1 MNTERER
8 LSAQFINQS
17 FVRKLDEGRVKE
29 AADEGSRFI
38 RSKLRQESFAR
49 EILVPIELSPDEID
63 RDEHTDQPKKIIE
76 KEPDSTATFVTF
88 KGSGQ
93 RTFFRGPRYSV
104 FFGKI
109 ESQHFMKSK
118 FELLTYQNDIRKILT
133 DNSVKDMADV
143 EDRKFIE
150 TIDAAISDAGFSQ
163 DSVTHGILSV
173 DVANTTSADLAGGG
187 DKAVS
192 RFGGLEFLR
201 TSDGNGVAS
210 DTSTDAANAPFSLQ
224 FTAQQLLEGNNF
236 VASTAIFD
244 DNSDTAIHSGNASNA
259 NEVTAQVPLSKELI
273 AQMFQA
279 MTAKKLPIGKMLM
292 SKTTFMEALKFDY
305 TDVGNDIVSRHYDKG
320 LEGEDKLFGVPVVTT
335 IKNDIVPDNVIYLFA
350 PENYLGNFFLL
361 QDATLFIKQEADMI
375 EFWSYSSPGIGIGNT
390 KGVIKLSG
398 FKSVGA

>member
-17 FVRKLDEGRVKE
+17 FVRKLEDGRVKE

-49 EILVPIELSPDEID
+49 EILQPIELSPDEID

-76 KEPDSTATFVTF
+76 KEPDSSATFVTF

-104 FFGKI
+104 FFGKV

-133 DNSVKDMADV
+133 DNSVKDMADI

-150 TIDAAISDAGFSQ
+150 TIDAALVEAGRSDNLNTEGAA
-163 DSVTHGILSV
+163 
-173 DVANTTSADLAGGG
+173 ANDGDL
-187 DKAVS
+187 VQS
-192 RFGGLEFLR
+192 FGGVEFLGAGLLKGA
-201 TSDGNGVAS
+201 DDVEGLGL
-210 DTSTDAANAPFSLQ
+210 TDYPSFQ
-224 FTAQQLLEGNNF
+224 FTGEQLLNGNNF
-236 VASTAIFD
+236 DCRTAEFENNVEGD
-244 DNSDTAIHSGNASNA
+244 LTYGSS
-259 NEVTAQVPLSKELI
+259 VPLSKELI

-335 IKNDIVPDNVIYLFA
+335 IKNDIIPDNVIYLFA

-390 KGVIKLSG
+390 KGVIRLSG

>member
-88 KGSGQ
+88 KGAGQ

-143 EDRKFIE
+143 EDKKFIE
-150 TIDAAISDAGFSQ
+150 TIEAALSDAGPADVGVQGNAGYSK
-163 DSVTHGILSV
+163 DGLSYLG
-173 DVANTTSADLAGGG
+173 ADA
-187 DKAVS
+187 
-192 RFGGLEFLR
+192 
-201 TSDGNGVAS
+201 NGVAF
-210 DTSTDAANAPFSLQ
+210 PQ
-224 FTAQQLLEGNNF
+224 FTGSQLLESNNF
-236 VASTAIFD
+236 VAQA
-244 DNSDTAIHSGNASNA
+244 SDADATQAA
-259 NEVTAQVPLSKELI
+259 LSKELI

-279 MTAKKLPIGKMLM
+279 MTSKKLPIGKMLM
-292 SKTTFMEALKFDY
+292 TKATFMEALKFDY

-320 LEGEDKLFGVPVVTT
+320 LEGEDKLFGVPVITT
-335 IKNDIVPDNVIYLFA
+335 IKNDIIDDNTIYLFA

>member
-88 KGSGQ
+88 KGAGQ

-150 TIDAAISDAGFSQ
+150 TIEAALSDAGS
-163 DSVTHGILSV
+163 TA
-173 DVANTTSADLAGGG
+173 DVSTAGATSNNEENVISFAGQ
-187 DKAVS
+187 
-192 RFGGLEFLR
+192 EFLGAGLAVG
-201 TSDGNGVAS
+201 DGL
-210 DTSTDAANAPFSLQ
+210 DTDLPSLQ
-224 FTAQQLLEGNNF
+224 FSGDQLLNGNSF
-236 VASTAIFD
+236 VARMAQRDDANGATTINGQKFD
-244 DNSDTAIHSGNASNA
+244 LGTQA
-259 NEVTAQVPLSKELI
+259 PLSQELI

-279 MTAKKLPIGKMLM
+279 MTSKTLPSGQMLM
-292 SKTTFMEALKFDY
+292 TKATFMEALKFDY

-320 LEGEDKLFGVPVVTT
+320 LEGEDKLFGVPVITT
-335 IKNDIVPDNVIYLFA
+335 IKNDIVDDNTIYLFA

>member
-88 KGSGQ
+88 KGAGQ

-150 TIDAAISDAGFSQ
+150 TIEAALSDAGSTA
-163 DSVTHGILSV
+163 DARSTDG
-173 DVANTTSADLAGGG
+173 ATSADG
-187 DKAVS
+187 DNVTS
-192 RFGGLEFLR
+192 FGGVEFLR
-201 TSDGNGVAS
+201 LENTAL
-210 DTSTDAANAPFSLQ
+210 DADLTGDLGSLQ
-224 FTAQQLLEGNNF
+224 FTGEQLLNGNNF
-236 VASTAIFD
+236 VARAAERDAAGASEINGQKFD
-244 DNSDTAIHSGNASNA
+244 LGTQA
-259 NEVTAQVPLSKELI
+259 PLSKELI

-279 MTAKKLPIGKMLM
+279 MTSKKLPIGKMLM
-292 SKTTFMEALKFDY
+292 TKATFMEALKFDY

-320 LEGEDKLFGVPVVTT
+320 LEGEDKLFGVPVITT
-335 IKNDIVPDNVIYLFA
+335 IKNDIIPDNTIYLFA

-398 FKSVGA
+398 FKSIGA

>member
-143 EDRKFIE
+143 EDTKFIE
-150 TIDAAISDAGFSQ
+150 TIEAALSDAGRSEN
-163 DSVTHGILSV
+163 LSTEGDAAADGDLV
-173 DVANTTSADLAGGG
+173 QSFGGVEFLGAGLDKDGAHVEDVA
-187 DKAVS
+187 
-192 RFGGLEFLR
+192 LEGYPSF
-201 TSDGNGVAS
+201 
-210 DTSTDAANAPFSLQ
+210 Q
-224 FTAQQLLEGNNF
+224 FTGEQLLNGNNF
-236 VASTAIFD
+236 DCRTAEFED
-244 DNSDTAIHSGNASNA
+244 AVEGDLTYGSS
-259 NEVTAQVPLSKELI
+259 VPLSKELI

-320 LEGEDKLFGVPVVTT
+320 LEGEDKLFGVPVITT

>member
-17 FVRKLDEGRVKE
+17 FVRKLEDGRVKE

-49 EILVPIELSPDEID
+49 EILQPIELSPDEID

-76 KEPDSTATFVTF
+76 KEPDSSATFVTF

-104 FFGKI
+104 FFGKV

-150 TIDAAISDAGFSQ
+150 TIDAALVEAGYTT
-163 DSVTHGILSV
+163 DTPADGGA
-173 DVANTTSADLAGGG
+173 VANG
-187 DKAVS
+187 DVMQS
-192 RFGGLEFLR
+192 FGGVEFL
-201 TSDGNGVAS
+201 SGGLVDGDDLTAVAS
-210 DTSTDAANAPFSLQ
+210 VAAASTQFSG
-224 FTAQQLLEGNNF
+224 AQLLRGNNF
-236 VASTAIFD
+236 
-244 DNSDTAIHSGNASNA
+244 NASYIELADA
-259 NEVTAQVPLSKELI
+259 NKTTIKNQHRAPLSKELI

-335 IKNDIVPDNVIYLFA
+335 IKNDIIPDNVIYLFA

>member
-88 KGSGQ
+88 KGAGQ

-150 TIDAAISDAGFSQ
+150 TIEAALSDAGS
-163 DSVTHGILSV
+163 TA
-173 DVANTTSADLAGGG
+173 DVNTAGATSADGDNVTSFAGQ
-187 DKAVS
+187 
-192 RFGGLEFLR
+192 EFLGAGLAVGDDLD
-201 TSDGNGVAS
+201 SDLL
-210 DTSTDAANAPFSLQ
+210 SLQ
-224 FTAQQLLEGNNF
+224 FSGDQLLNGNSF
-236 VASTAIFD
+236 VARMAERDDAGGATTINGQKFD
-244 DNSDTAIHSGNASNA
+244 LGTQA
-259 NEVTAQVPLSKELI
+259 PLSKELI

-279 MTAKKLPIGKMLM
+279 MTSKKLPIGKMLM
-292 SKTTFMEALKFDY
+292 TKATFMEALKFDY

-320 LEGEDKLFGVPVVTT
+320 LEGEDKLFGVPVITT
-335 IKNDIVPDNVIYLFA
+335 IKNDIVDDNTIYLFA

>member
-143 EDRKFIE
+143 EDTKFIE
-150 TIDAAISDAGFSQ
+150 TIEAALSDAGHSFSTV
-163 DSVTHGILSV
+163 DFAERPAGGDAV
-173 DVANTTSADLAGGG
+173 DVKDAGADTNVFRMRGIEYL
-187 DKAVS
+187 KAV
-192 RFGGLEFLR
+192 
-201 TSDGNGVAS
+201 DNAVGNAS
-210 DTSTDAANAPFSLQ
+210 SAPQSLQ
-224 FTAQQLLEGNNF
+224 FTGQQLLEGNNF
-236 VASTAIFD
+236 VASTAIYD
-244 DNSDTAIHSGNASNA
+244 AANDVVLSGGAGKGADLTAPVA
-259 NEVTAQVPLSKELI
+259 LSKELI

-320 LEGEDKLFGVPVVTT
+320 LEGEDKLFGVPVITT